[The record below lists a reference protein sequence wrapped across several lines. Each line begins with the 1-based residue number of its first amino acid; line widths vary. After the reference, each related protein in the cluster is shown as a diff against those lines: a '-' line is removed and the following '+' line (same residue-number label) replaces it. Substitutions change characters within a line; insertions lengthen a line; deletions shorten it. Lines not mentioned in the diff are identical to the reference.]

1 MNILLFDSCSDFY
14 ICDKIICLSH
24 FSKAELHMLI
34 QSLKDVQ
41 KGNVIVLSEQAY
53 ICYKE
58 VRLELRL
65 SNKGLWDISRKR
77 NEFCMQS
84 VSISL

>member
-1 MNILLFDSCSDFY
+1 
-14 ICDKIICLSH
+14 
-24 FSKAELHMLI
+24 MLI

-41 KGNVIVLSEQAY
+41 KGNVIVLSEQTY

-65 SNKGLWDISRKR
+65 
-77 NEFCMQS
+77 E
-84 VSISL
+84 